1 MKNVLHF
8 VCMSQPVG
16 RHAGSFSLLYTK
28 HVMRFTQ
35 VENYYLHIL
44 QISTFNK
51 MIKNQSIRPHK
62 HLESFD
68 KNILQL
74 STKFCQEY
82 RFDDTFLRIL
92 YL

>member
-1 MKNVLHF
+1 
-8 VCMSQPVG
+8 
-16 RHAGSFSLLYTK
+16 
-28 HVMRFTQ
+28 MRFTQ

-62 HLESFD
+62 NVESFD